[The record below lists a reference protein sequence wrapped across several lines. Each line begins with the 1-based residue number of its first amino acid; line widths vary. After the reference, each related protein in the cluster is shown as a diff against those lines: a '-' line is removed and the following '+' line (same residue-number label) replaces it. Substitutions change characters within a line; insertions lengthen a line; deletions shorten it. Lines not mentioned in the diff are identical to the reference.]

1 MSRKSAPFRFVRCS
15 AVAALLGSVFAFAPV
30 RAETDHD
37 WKHRSSRRFTVTYD
51 KNTEHLADQTLGIAE
66 STATRLGSLFGW
78 SDADRISIVLLDDAD
93 ESNGESYGRTPLV
106 RIHCRKVPMEWRD
119 ETRWLETAISHE
131 LSHSY
136 SLSRIQRPI
145 STSFTWSI
153 HSDAGLQD
161 IQVASEDPVDW
172 IPVWFVEGMAQLG
185 SQVFRADRRD
195 PLREIL
201 LGQAWREGL
210 LLDWD
215 EMSRFQGTSREYE
228 LAYNQGYDF
237 LLFLREAY
245 PKLDFPA
252 LCRNLRWEPFSRVMK
267 EAFGKPL
274 PALHADWVGTL
285 EKRFSSS
292 RPDSVGARPFP
303 RRRVPLEFEAGAAGS
318 YAVANWRH
326 DMLRLDLFESDGS
339 GSWSRIFRDVGSK
352 VVADPK
358 TGSVWFT
365 ASMRDVSAGADQYDL
380 FRRGKDGGV
389 QRQTRGARCMAFDVL
404 DDQLVYARYQA
415 GVTELV
421 RRSVSSG
428 AEVVVH
434 RFPYDTSVREISIRS
449 ADSVYMVVGAGGTTR
464 AALSTGSGMEILWP
478 DRAPVWSLAHWR
490 ADTTVFV
497 AVDSAAP
504 RLFWSVGGGAWR
516 RIGGN
521 ALREVWRDRSVGGD
535 RLLVGEYERG
545 ARVVR
550 VVDPAWRTR
559 DSAVVAKSI
568 LPDSSASRFPARE
581 WNVASVGERAGPV
594 IRMPLRLDMG
604 YGWSRT
610 SDTSGS
616 KGTSSWYLQA
626 SEQFVH
632 PSLDRGFGA
641 ALGGAFAPA
650 GKRLPF
656 FLPQVT
662 GWLFYSAGD
671 RDFGLSYGFSRSGE
685 EMEENGFYEVD
696 LYDEHSLEAS
706 VDLALDRNWELRV
719 SGSKRWIGLS
729 YEYGDVQ
736 GVYET
741 QEDDLGI
748 IAEFSIGS
756 AALRWGVADSR
767 MDPAELGAPGVSVW
781 LEGQGVSGTMKRK
794 MGWIDAA
801 GVGGSAGS
809 GSRWWLP
816 GDKASISAMVDAYGS
831 LGGVDSATVF
841 PGGSVSMGGAGP
853 FSAYADDE
861 LNLRAWGRGV
871 VELRAS
877 PFASRRGKVA
887 WSDRTRVSSRIEAGW
902 IQYLSKDEGFDS
914 YGNWASGWMEK
925 TGVAASWELGLGQGL
940 VLPGRV
946 DASWLEL
953 SYARPLVRHAF
964 GRRNDPYRVSFRA
977 LLL

>member
-1 MSRKSAPFRFVRCS
+1 MSRSPLPFRFVRSS
-15 AVAALLGSVFAFAPV
+15 AVAALLGSVFAFAPA

-51 KNTEHLADQTLGIAE
+51 KNTEHLASQALGIAE
-66 STATRLGSLFGW
+66 STATLLGSMFGW
-78 SDADRISIVLLDDAD
+78 NDADRISIVLLDDAD

-136 SLSRIQRPI
+136 SLSQIQRPI

-161 IQVASEDPVDW
+161 IQVASETPVDW
-172 IPVWFVEGMAQLG
+172 VPVWFVEGMAQLG
-185 SQVFRADRRD
+185 SQVFQADRRD

-210 LLDWD
+210 LLGWD

-245 PKLDFPA
+245 PKIDLRT
-252 LCRNLRWEPFSRVMK
+252 LCRGLRWEKLSRIV
-267 EAFGKPL
+267 EISYGKPL
-274 PALHADWVGTL
+274 RELHADWVATL
-285 EKRFSSS
+285 AKRFSSLQ
-292 RPDSVGARPFP
+292 PDSVGMRVFS
-303 RRRVPLEFEAGAAGS
+303 RRSVPLEFETGAAGS

-339 GSWSRIFRDVGSK
+339 GSWSRVFRDVGSK

-358 TGSVWFT
+358 TGSVWFA
-365 ASMRDVSAGADQYDL
+365 ASKRDVSAGADQYDL
-380 FRRGKDGGV
+380 FRRDKDGEV
-389 QRQTRGARCMAFDVL
+389 TRQTRGARCMAFDVL

-421 RRSVSSG
+421 RRCVSSG
-428 AEVVVH
+428 AEAVVH

-497 AVDSAAP
+497 AVDSVAP
-504 RLFWSVGGGAWR
+504 RLFWSAGDGAWR
-516 RIGGN
+516 RIGGS

-550 VVDPAWRTR
+550 VVDPAWRMR
-559 DSAVVAKSI
+559 DSAVVAKSN
-568 LPDSSASRFPARE
+568 LPDSSAVRFPARE

-616 KGTSSWYLQA
+616 NGSSSWYLGVV
-626 SEQFVH
+626 EQFVH

-641 ALGGAFAPA
+641 SLGGAFAPA

-656 FLPQVT
+656 FLPAGS
-662 GWLFYSAGD
+662 GWLWYSRGD
-671 RDFGLSYGFSRSGE
+671 RGVRLSYGFSRSVE
-685 EMEENGFYEVD
+685 EAVEDGVYEVD
-696 LYDEHSLEAS
+696 QFGDHRLEAS
-706 VDLALDRNWELRV
+706 IDWALDRNWGLRM
-719 SGSKRWIGLS
+719 SGTKQWVTLS
-729 YEYGDVQ
+729 YELGDIEGKYQVM
-736 GVYET
+736 
-741 QEDDLGI
+741 EDDLGA

-756 AALRWGVADSR
+756 VALRWGVADSR

-794 MGWIDAA
+794 MDWIDAT

-831 LGGVDSATVF
+831 LGGVDSTTVF
-841 PGGSVSMGGAGP
+841 PGGSVSMGGSGP

-887 WSDRTRVSSRIEAGW
+887 WSDRTRISSRIEAGW

-925 TGVAASWELGLGQGL
+925 TGVAASWELGFGQGL